1 MSHPSA
7 LAAYLETLPFLGRA
21 TISHREV
28 RAGAWLELLV
38 TYEVGAAGFADGGWL
53 KLVFKFY
60 SDWAP
65 FQTSDPGAADH
76 VSAEYEPRPAF
87 PGESEATVRSLKV
100 RFDQKGHERPYQK
113 AVIVDVVD
121 GYLKP
126 GDRIVLR
133 LGDRRHGGPG
143 TRAQTFVEDAFR
155 FRVFV
160 DTVGASRFAAVPG
173 DLALRVVPNLA
184 TQARLITPRLV
195 RPGVPFPVVYRVED
209 AWGNLASAE
218 IAPPEA
224 LEVRRNG
231 SVYLALPLV
240 WSSRG
245 GDGAPPSDLDHLE
258 GAAPSAPRSLIVSSD
273 GAWARAELRL
283 PEEGDYELLVPEPF
297 ARARVTIDAAA
308 PTPRALFADL
318 HIHSQDTVGVNTTET
333 VLRFAR
339 DAAAL
344 DVAGYTAN
352 DFNVRVDRWAAAVD
366 VCRDLH
372 AEGRFLCFPG
382 TEWCGASAVGGDRNV
397 IFLGEEV
404 RFPLGADGRSLRV
417 FDWNEDTPP
426 GRHQDAGLPTAAHLH
441 DAYRD
446 LAEGD
451 RALLIPHVGGRRAL
465 HEWHD
470 PALERLVEVASS
482 WGHFDWFYRDAL
494 ARGLRVGASAAGD
507 EHRGRPGGGAP
518 GVGSFG
524 VAGGLT
530 GVLADELSSGAVA
543 RALRARHTWAT
554 SGGRAVALLSAG
566 PHRQG
571 DAFDHEGPL
580 EISYRLFGEA
590 WERVELRDDQ
600 GVLWHVRDL
609 HAELGHERNR
619 FRVRWGGAR
628 IRDRYRWAE
637 WRAVVEVSGACVLR
651 WAAFGLEHPEETVRE
666 TAPGRFEIRT
676 DTYGDADH
684 LELVVDDLA
693 AARVSLR
700 FEIDAYNKTGDA
712 RARNPDPVTPGATR
726 EFSGADLIAASDGG
740 LRWELGGEELFLAA
754 ERLSFGPLP
763 SRLAGVATIPPA
775 NGPHR
780 HRALYLFARERDDA
794 KVWTS
799 PLFVTFRT

>member
-1 MSHPSA
+1 MSFPSE
-7 LAAYLETLPFLGRA
+7 LPAYLASLPFLGRA
-21 TISHREV
+21 TISQREV
-28 RAGAWLELLV
+28 RAGEWLELVV
-38 TYEVGAAGFADGGWL
+38 TYEVGAAGLADGAWL

-60 SDWAP
+60 SDWGL
-65 FQTSDPGAADH
+65 FQTSDPTAANFI
-76 VSAEYEPRPAF
+76 SAEYEPRPAF
-87 PGESEATVRSLKV
+87 PGESIATVRALKL

-143 TRAQTFVEDAFR
+143 TRAQTFVEDAFH

-160 DTVGASRFAAVPG
+160 DTVGASRFAAVPS
-173 DLALRVVPNLA
+173 DLTLRIVPNQA
-184 TQARLITPRLV
+184 AQARLLTPRLV
-195 RPGVPFPVVYRVED
+195 RPGVPFHVTYRVED
-209 AWGNLASAE
+209 AWGNLAA
-218 IAPPEA
+218 ADLPPPEA
-224 LEVRRNG
+224 LELRRDG
-231 SVYLALPLV
+231 SIHRTLPLT
-240 WSSRG
+240 WSG
-245 GDGAPPSDLDHLE
+245 PE
-258 GAAPSAPRSLIVSSD
+258 
-273 GAWARAELRL
+273 GAWARAELQL
-283 PEEGDYELLVPEPF
+283 LDGGDYELVVPGPF
-297 ARARVTIDAAA
+297 ADARARVTADASA

-352 DFNVRVDRWAAAVD
+352 DFNVRADRWAHAVN
-366 VCRDLH
+366 VCRDFH

-397 IFLGEEV
+397 IFLGDEV
-404 RFPLGADGRSLRV
+404 RFPLAADGRSLRV
-417 FDWNEDTPP
+417 FDWNEDTPKDRP
-426 GRHQDAGLPTAAHLH
+426 QDPGLPTAAHLH
-441 DAYRD
+441 AAYRD

-465 HEWHD
+465 FEWHD
-470 PALERLVEVASS
+470 PALERLVEIASS
-482 WGHFDWFYRDAL
+482 WGHFDWFYLDAL
-494 ARGLRVGASAAGD
+494 ARGLQVGASAAGD

-530 GVLADELSSGAVA
+530 GVLADELTSPAIA

-554 SGGRAVALLSAG
+554 TGGRAVALLSAG
-566 PHRQG
+566 AYRQG
-571 DAFDHEGPL
+571 DAFAHTGPL
-580 EISYRLFGEA
+580 ELSYRLFGDA
-590 WERVELRDDQ
+590 WEHVEIRDDQ
-600 GVLWHVRDL
+600 GQLVHARDL
-609 HAELGHERNR
+609 HAELGHEANR
-619 FRVRWGGAR
+619 FRIRWGGAR

-637 WRAVVEVSGACVLR
+637 WRAVVEVTGASVLR
-651 WAAFGLEHPEETVRE
+651 WAAGGLEHPEETIRE
-666 TAPGRFEIRT
+666 VAPGRFEIRT

-684 LELVVDDLA
+684 LDLIVSDLA
-693 AARVSLR
+693 AARVLLR

-712 RARNPDPVTPGATR
+712 LARNPDPVTPGATR
-726 EFSGADLIAASDGG
+726 EFSGADLIAAPGNG
-740 LRWELGGEELFLAA
+740 LRWELGGAELFLAA

-763 SRLAGVATIPPA
+763 SRVEGLVTVPDS
-775 NGPHR
+775 NGPHG

-799 PLFVTFRT
+799 PLFVTFRD